1 MNTEVF
7 RNISCIIERDSKV
20 STYKFAL
27 LRGTIDIIQENSPYI
42 KVIDGRVHMPLGLL
56 IEKWLMYYYPLL
68 ESSVVIPQNY
78 GAANLAFETPF
89 KQLIVFYRDHNGLS
103 GFYND
108 LRNKGIPKE
117 ILPVFK
123 ELVTKLKNTIVR
135 MPMRYIG
142 QSVNG
147 SHYSVY
153 RSEGGGTA
161 IPTSGL
167 DRNTII
173 DRSGWF
179 SIPVEYF
186 EVFRLIG
193 SFVGG
198 QDSIL
203 FKWAE
208 FSVGAGNNLSIETV
222 LDRVLQNPVTERDS
236 AQSKDLYKGI
246 LKRQGAVNCV
256 WTGRHISTYHVDHI
270 IPFAIWKNNDLWNLL
285 PSTPSV
291 NGNKKDKIPSPE
303 MIERSG
309 ERIITY
315 WHTIASAQSDRF
327 LREIQVSLLG
337 EHSSAEWEMHAL
349 HQLQERCAYLIDNRG
364 FQAWNG

>member
-1 MNTEVF
+1 MNPEVF
-7 RNISCIIERDSKV
+7 RNISRIIERDSKV

-56 IEKWLMYYYPLL
+56 IEKWLVYYYPLL
-68 ESSVVIPQNY
+68 ESSIAIPQNY
-78 GAANLAFETPF
+78 GKTNLAFETPF
-89 KQLIVFYRDHNGLS
+89 RQVIGFYQNHNRLS

-108 LRNKGIPKE
+108 LRYKGIPRE
-117 ILPVFK
+117 ILPVFR

-142 QSVNG
+142 QSVYG
-147 SHYSVY
+147 AHYSVY
-153 RSEGGGTA
+153 KTEAGGRTLP
-161 IPTSGL
+161 ISGL

-208 FSVGAGNNLSIETV
+208 FSVGADKSLSIETV
-222 LDRVLQNPVTERDS
+222 LDRVLQSPVTERDS
-236 AQSKDLYKGI
+236 AQSKDLYRGI

-256 WTGRHISTYHVDHI
+256 WTGRHITTYHVDHI

-285 PSTPSV
+285 PSTPAV
-291 NGNKKDKIPSPE
+291 NGNKLDKIPSPE
-303 MIERSG
+303 MIESSS

-315 WHTIASAQSDRF
+315 WHTIAAAQSDRF

-337 EHSSAEWEMHAL
+337 EHPVTEWQTHAL

-364 FQAWNG
+364 FQAWSI